1 MITGKIKNIP
11 LKGLTTAVND
21 YYSDDGDMM
30 ICHNVCN
37 SGSGLK
43 GVGAL
48 KSISKLD
55 AGWKGLVF
63 VHKTSVGDIHIIV
76 DNENNAWFETADN
89 KTKINYP
96 ANGLFEEGK
105 YKITSVGNI
114 LVVSFTGSE
123 YKGIH
128 YYRYKETGEYKYL
141 GQAPPDIKLEFSA
154 AHYAGNVSGEGDVS
168 LNDGYMV
175 STDTQNQEIQFT
187 ADLQFSQGSMLSYES
202 KYEDYPKWLD
212 YLLGR
217 INEIKGELR
226 RQGLFIGKF
235 FVRTAYRLYD
245 GSYIMQSA
253 PIMIAPSQ
261 EDNPIIWPYL
271 IKPRLT
277 EDGNSYTWNIGVK
290 SKILFRP
297 FVLCAKTLISQKDAE
312 TLKEWTDVI
321 DTICVFIT
329 PQLQS
334 YTEDPKNIVLVRK
347 EKIPYYGISGQED
360 NTSVPGHVPEE
371 YSVENWRKGAY
382 AAYMDEGL
390 SLGSIVST
398 RYSPPRL
405 GSMAGELND
414 KYYIVP
420 EGNDANNETSTNM
433 VMQSQE
439 CSFFRDAGLGDTPDP
454 IYTAM
459 LYHSQYL
466 DFNKIVPEESMVAY
480 VQRMLAEFGFYHHI
494 IKFEQKSDTEEQQV
508 ESSYLFYPLKEYT
521 IEEALKL
528 GSAEDTDNKT
538 MTWPYLNLNQSSTVW
553 PRKGDVINAP
563 TDMSFVKFPKDTL
576 DNLTARTDTLTDD
589 YNSWQ
594 SIQPQLMHTYNG
606 RLNAANINV
615 IFRDIPYTWLG
626 GQAIKGEYNI
636 RGQVVIETNGTTT
649 TAALPDVS
657 AYNIFVNMGYFYYPH
672 PDAKRIELILY
683 GSRYVLITI
692 KLKTHPF
699 LHGAYFYDAD
709 FDIDKYGME
718 YDSLDDTVN
727 ALTKSQGAILYP
739 NYMYTSEVDN
749 PFFFPAEGVNV
760 IGTGKIIAIKSATK
774 AMSEGTAYGTLPLYA
789 FCTDGIWPLSVG
801 QTGLFVATNPPTR
814 ETLLNNDP
822 DSALQIDN
830 AIVFLSDRGLM
841 QLIGERTTLLSADLS
856 ERYTSFNANDL
867 PGFSIIT
874 ERIGLSDLLEGKDF
888 SEYIHSDAR
897 IAFDYA
903 NYRIVIYRPYNAD
916 DKGTHVAYLYDLSS
930 KMWTTIDNRMT
941 SSVEDYP
948 GTIVNMVD
956 DDNKTTIAVFDK
968 LSDALISD
976 KAMYITRPLKIDSPD
991 SFKTIRTL
999 LQRSTLSVNKS
1010 IVMWGSRDMNKWL
1023 LVGAADDDKLIR
1035 LSGTPYK
1042 YFVVGAW
1049 VQISVKD
1056 SISQL
1061 TAEYVDKLTN
1071 RLR

>member
-37 SGSGLK
+37 GGSGLK

-48 KSISKLD
+48 KSVSKLD

-76 DNENNAWFETADN
+76 DNENNAWFDN
-89 KTKINYP
+89 NVKKTRINNP
-96 ANGLFEEGK
+96 ANGLFVNGE

-114 LVVSFTGSE
+114 LIVSFTGND
-123 YKGIH
+123 YKGLH
-128 YYRYKETGEYKYL
+128 YYRYKESGEYKYL

-154 AHYAGNVSGEGDVS
+154 AHYAGNVNDSGKVN

-175 STDTQNQEIQFT
+175 STDNQNVEIKFSSDLNFT
-187 ADLQFSQGSMLSYES
+187 QGSMLSYEQR
-202 KYEDYPKWLD
+202 YENYPQWLD
-212 YLLGR
+212 YILGR
-217 INEIKGELR
+217 INEIKAEMR
-226 RQGLFIGKF
+226 RQGLFVGKF

-261 EDNPIIWPYL
+261 EDNPMIWPYW
-271 IKPRLT
+271 IKPRLVKDNDT
-277 EDGNSYTWNIGVK
+277 SYWNIGVK

-297 FVLCAKTLISQKDAE
+297 FALCAKTLISQSDAE
-312 TLKEWTDVI
+312 ILREWKDVI
-321 DTICVFIT
+321 DRICVYVT

-334 YTEDPKNIVLVRK
+334 YTEDPKNMVLVRK
-347 EKIPYYGISGQED
+347 EKIPYFGSSRPED
-360 NTSVPGHVPEE
+360 NTSVPGHTAGE
-371 YSVENWRKGAY
+371 YTAESWRKGAY
-382 AAYMDEGL
+382 AAYMSEGL
-390 SLGSIVST
+390 STGAIVST

-405 GSMAGELND
+405 GIMGGELTD
-414 KYYIVP
+414 QYYSVP
-420 EGNDANNETSTNM
+420 EGSDAEEETSMNM
-433 VMQSQE
+433 LKDVQ
-439 CSFFRDAGLGDTPDP
+439 DATFYVGNPGNPDK
-454 IYTAM
+454 TVKST
-459 LYHSQYL
+459 LYHIQSL
-466 DFNKIVPEESMVAY
+466 NLSNVVADQTVAGY
-480 VQRMLAEFGFYHHI
+480 VKRMLAEFGFYHHV

-521 IEEALKL
+521 IDEALKL

-538 MTWPYLNLNQSSTVW
+538 MTWPYLNINQSSTVW

-576 DNLTARTDTLTDD
+576 DNLTSRTDTLTDD

-594 SIQPQLMHTYNG
+594 SLAPELVHTYNG
-606 RLNAANINV
+606 RLNIANVNMT
-615 IFRDIPYTWLG
+615 FRDIPYTWLG

-636 RGQVVIETNGTTT
+636 RGQVVIETNGMTT
-649 TAALPDVS
+649 TAAIPDVS
-657 AYNIFVNMGYFYYPH
+657 SYNILVNMGFFYYPH

-683 GSRYVLITI
+683 GSRYVLVTI
-692 KLKTHPF
+692 KLKTHAF

-709 FDIDKYGME
+709 FDIGKYGTG
-718 YDSLDDTVN
+718 YDSLDDALN
-727 ALTKSQGAILYP
+727 ALTKSQGAIAYP

-822 DSALQIDN
+822 ESALQIDN

-856 ERYTSFNANDL
+856 ERYTSFDANNL
-867 PGFSIIT
+867 PGFSTIT
-874 ERIGLSDLLEGKDF
+874 ERFGLSDLIEGKDF
-888 SEYIHSDAR
+888 SEYIHSGAR
-897 IAFDYA
+897 IAFDYS
-903 NYRIVIYRPYNAD
+903 NYRIVIYRPYNSD

-930 KMWTTIDNRMT
+930 KLWTTIDNRIT

-948 GTIVNMVD
+948 GTIVNMVEA
-956 DDNKTTIAVFDK
+956 DNKTTVAVYDK
-968 LSDALISD
+968 LSDTLISD
-976 KAMYITRPLKIDSPD
+976 KAMYLTRPLKIDSPD

-999 LQRSTLSVNKS
+999 LQRSTPLLNKC
-1010 IVMWGSRDMNKWL
+1010 IVMWGSRDMNKWV

-1049 VQISVKD
+1049 AQISVKD

>member
-21 YYSDDGDMM
+21 YYSNDGDMM

-37 SGSGLK
+37 GGSGLK

-48 KSISKLD
+48 KSVSKLD

-76 DNENNAWFETADN
+76 DNENNAWFDN
-89 KTKINYP
+89 NVKKTRINNP
-96 ANGLFEEGK
+96 ANGLFVDGE

-114 LVVSFTGSE
+114 LIISFTGE
-123 YKGIH
+123 NYKGIH
-128 YYRYKETGEYKYL
+128 YYRYKESGEYKYL

-154 AHYAGNVSGEGDVS
+154 AHYAGNVNNSGKVN

-175 STDTQNQEIQFT
+175 STDNQNQEITFSSDLNFT
-187 ADLQFSQGSMLSYES
+187 QGSMISYES

-212 YLLGR
+212 YILGR
-217 INEIKGELR
+217 INKIKAEMR
-226 RQGLFIGKF
+226 SQGLFVGKF

-261 EDNPIIWPYL
+261 EDNPIIWPYW
-271 IKPRLT
+271 IKPRL
-277 EDGNSYTWNIGVK
+277 EKDNKSYIWNISVK

-297 FVLCAKTLISQKDAE
+297 FVLCAKTLISQSDAE

-321 DTICVFIT
+321 DRICVFVT

-334 YTEDPKNIVLVRK
+334 YTEDPKNMVLVRK
-347 EKIPYYGISGQED
+347 EKILNYDTSGKKD
-360 NTSVPGHVPEE
+360 NTSVPGHTANE
-371 YSVENWRKGAY
+371 YTAESWRKGAY
-382 AAYMDEGL
+382 AAYLPEGL
-390 SLGSIVST
+390 STGAIVST

-405 GSMAGELND
+405 GIMGGELSDLFYN
-414 KYYIVP
+414 VP

-433 VMQSQE
+433 LMPSQD
-439 CSFFRDAGLGDTPDP
+439 CSVFRNTVLGEVSAPA
-454 IYTAM
+454 YKAM
-459 LYHSQYL
+459 LYHSQYI
-466 DFNKIVPEESMVAY
+466 DFNNIVREESLDIY
-480 VQRMLAEFGFYHHI
+480 VKRMLAEFGFYHHV

-508 ESSYLFYPLKEYT
+508 ESSYLFYPLKEYN
-521 IEEALKL
+521 IDEALKL

-538 MTWPYLNLNQSSTVW
+538 MTWPYLKLNLSSTVW

-594 SIQPQLMHTYNG
+594 SIQPKLVHTYNG

-615 IFRDIPYTWLG
+615 IFRDVPYTWLG

-636 RGQVVIETNGTTT
+636 RGQVIIETNGMTT
-649 TAALPDVS
+649 TAAIPDVS

-683 GSRYVLITI
+683 GSGYLLVTI
-692 KLKTHPF
+692 KLKTHPY
-699 LHGAYFYDAD
+699 LHGAYFYDAN
-709 FDIDKYGME
+709 FDIGKYGTG
-718 YDSLDDTVN
+718 YDSLDDALD
-727 ALTKSQGAILYP
+727 ALTKSQSAIAYP

-856 ERYTSFNANDL
+856 ERYTSLNASNL
-867 PGFSIIT
+867 PGFSTIT
-874 ERIGLSDLLEGKDF
+874 ERFGLSDLIEGKDF
-888 SEYIHSDAR
+888 SEYIHSGAR
-897 IAFDYA
+897 IAFDYS
-903 NYRIVIYRPYNAD
+903 NYRIVIFRPYNAD

-930 KMWTTIDNRMT
+930 KLWTTIDNRIT

-948 GTIVNMVD
+948 GTIINMVD
-956 DDNKTTIAVFDK
+956 DSKTTVAVFDK

-976 KAMYITRPLKIDSPD
+976 KTMYLTRPLKIDSPD

-999 LQRSTLSVNKS
+999 LQRSTPLLNKS
-1010 IVMWGSRDMNKWL
+1010 MVMWGSRDMNKWV

-1049 VQISVKD
+1049 AQISVKD

>member
-21 YYSDDGDMM
+21 YYSNDGDMM

-37 SGSGLK
+37 GGSGLK
-43 GVGAL
+43 GVGSL

-76 DNENNAWFETADN
+76 DNENNAWFDN
-89 KTKINYP
+89 NVKKTRINNP
-96 ANGLFEEGK
+96 TNGLFVDGE

-114 LVVSFTGSE
+114 LVVSFTGE
-123 YKGIH
+123 NYKGIH
-128 YYRYKETGEYKYL
+128 YYRYKESGEYKYL

-154 AHYAGNVSGEGDVS
+154 AHYAGNVNASGKVD

-175 STDTQNQEIQFT
+175 STDNQNQEIKFSSDLNFT
-187 ADLQFSQGSMLSYES
+187 QGSMLSYES
-202 KYEDYPKWLD
+202 KYKDYPKWLD
-212 YLLGR
+212 YILGR
-217 INEIKGELR
+217 INEIKAEMR
-226 RQGLFIGKF
+226 RQGLFVGKF

-261 EDNPIIWPYL
+261 EDNPIIWPYW
-271 IKPRLT
+271 IKPRLE
-277 EDGNSYTWNIGVK
+277 EDNKSYTWNIGVK

-297 FVLCAKTLISQKDAE
+297 FVLCAKTLISQSDAE
-312 TLKEWTDVI
+312 TLKEWADVI
-321 DTICVFIT
+321 DRICVFVT

-334 YTEDPKNIVLVRK
+334 YTEDPKNMVLVRK
-347 EKIPYYGISGQED
+347 EKIPYYGTSGKGD
-360 NTSVPGHVPEE
+360 NTSVPGHTANE
-371 YSVENWRKGAY
+371 YTAESWRKGAY
-382 AAYMDEGL
+382 AAYQSEGL
-390 SLGSIVST
+390 STGAIVST

-405 GSMAGELND
+405 GIMGGELSD
-414 KYYIVP
+414 RYYIVP
-420 EGNDANNETSTNM
+420 ESNDAKNETSTNM
-433 VMQSQE
+433 LMQSQE
-439 CSFFRDAGLGDTPDP
+439 CSIFRNADLGEMPVP
-454 IYTAM
+454 VYTAM
-459 LYHSQYL
+459 LYHSQYI
-466 DFNKIVPEESMVAY
+466 DFNNIVPDKSMDIY
-480 VQRMLAEFGFYHHI
+480 VQRMLAEFGFYHHV

-521 IEEALKL
+521 IDEALKL

-553 PRKGDVINAP
+553 PRKGDVIKAP

-594 SIQPQLMHTYNG
+594 SIQPKLVHTYNG

-615 IFRDIPYTWLG
+615 IFRDVPYTWLG
-626 GQAIKGEYNI
+626 GQAIKGECNI
-636 RGQVVIETNGTTT
+636 RGQVVIETNGMTT
-649 TAALPDVS
+649 TAAIPDVS
-657 AYNIFVNMGYFYYPH
+657 AYNIFVNMGFFYYPH

-683 GSRYVLITI
+683 GSRYVLVTI
-692 KLKTHPF
+692 KLKTHPY
-699 LHGAYFYDAD
+699 LHGAYFYDAN
-709 FDIDKYGME
+709 FDIGKYGTG
-718 YDSLDDTVN
+718 YNT
-727 ALTKSQGAILYP
+727 LTKSQGAIAYP

-856 ERYTSFNANDL
+856 ERYTSFNANNL
-867 PGFSIIT
+867 PGFSTIT
-874 ERIGLSDLLEGKDF
+874 ERFGLSDLIEGKDF
-888 SEYIHSDAR
+888 SEYIHSGAR
-897 IAFDYA
+897 IAFDYS

-916 DKGTHVAYLYDLSS
+916 DTGTHVAYLYDLSS
-930 KMWTTIDNRMT
+930 KLWTTIDNRIT

-948 GTIVNMVD
+948 GTIINMVD
-956 DDNKTTIAVFDK
+956 DSKTTVAVFDK
-968 LSDALISD
+968 LSDALISG
-976 KAMYITRPLKIDSPD
+976 KTMYLTRPLKIDSPD

-999 LQRSTLSVNKS
+999 LQRSTPLLNKS
-1010 IVMWGSRDMNKWL
+1010 MVMWGSRDMNKWV

-1049 VQISVKD
+1049 AQISVKD

>member
-1 MITGKIKNIP
+1 
-11 LKGLTTAVND
+11 
-21 YYSDDGDMM
+21 
-30 ICHNVCN
+30 
-37 SGSGLK
+37 
-43 GVGAL
+43 
-48 KSISKLD
+48 
-55 AGWKGLVF
+55 
-63 VHKTSVGDIHIIV
+63 
-76 DNENNAWFETADN
+76 
-89 KTKINYP
+89 
-96 ANGLFEEGK
+96 
-105 YKITSVGNI
+105 
-114 LVVSFTGSE
+114 
-123 YKGIH
+123 
-128 YYRYKETGEYKYL
+128 
-141 GQAPPDIKLEFSA
+141 
-154 AHYAGNVSGEGDVS
+154 
-168 LNDGYMV
+168 
-175 STDTQNQEIQFT
+175 
-187 ADLQFSQGSMLSYES
+187 
-202 KYEDYPKWLD
+202 
-212 YLLGR
+212 
-217 INEIKGELR
+217 
-226 RQGLFIGKF
+226 
-235 FVRTAYRLYD
+235 
-245 GSYIMQSA
+245 
-253 PIMIAPSQ
+253 
-261 EDNPIIWPYL
+261 
-271 IKPRLT
+271 
-277 EDGNSYTWNIGVK
+277 
-290 SKILFRP
+290 
-297 FVLCAKTLISQKDAE
+297 
-312 TLKEWTDVI
+312 
-321 DTICVFIT
+321 
-329 PQLQS
+329 
-334 YTEDPKNIVLVRK
+334 
-347 EKIPYYGISGQED
+347 
-360 NTSVPGHVPEE
+360 
-371 YSVENWRKGAY
+371 
-382 AAYMDEGL
+382 
-390 SLGSIVST
+390 
-398 RYSPPRL
+398 
-405 GSMAGELND
+405 
-414 KYYIVP
+414 
-420 EGNDANNETSTNM
+420 
-433 VMQSQE
+433 
-439 CSFFRDAGLGDTPDP
+439 
-454 IYTAM
+454 
-459 LYHSQYL
+459 
-466 DFNKIVPEESMVAY
+466 
-480 VQRMLAEFGFYHHI
+480 
-494 IKFEQKSDTEEQQV
+494 
-508 ESSYLFYPLKEYT
+508 
-521 IEEALKL
+521 
-528 GSAEDTDNKT
+528 

-867 PGFSIIT
+867 PGFSTIT
-874 ERIGLSDLLEGKDF
+874 ERFGLSDLIEGKDF
-888 SEYIHSDAR
+888 SEYIHSGAR

-903 NYRIVIYRPYNAD
+903 NYRIVIYRPYNSD

-930 KMWTTIDNRMT
+930 KLWTTIDNRIT

-956 DDNKTTIAVFDK
+956 ADNKTTVAVFDK

-976 KAMYITRPLKIDSPD
+976 KAMYITRPLKIDSAD

-999 LQRSTLSVNKS
+999 LQRSTPLLNKS
-1010 IVMWGSRDMNKWL
+1010 MVMWGSRDMNKWVF
-1023 LVGAADDDKLIR
+1023 VGAADDDKLIR

-1049 VQISVKD
+1049 AQISVKD